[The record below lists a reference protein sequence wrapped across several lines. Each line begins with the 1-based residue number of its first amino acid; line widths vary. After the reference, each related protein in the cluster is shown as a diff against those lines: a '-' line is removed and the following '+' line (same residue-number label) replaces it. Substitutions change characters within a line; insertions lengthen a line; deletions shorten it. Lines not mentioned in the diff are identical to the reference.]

1 MENYEISEE
10 TLVVIGDLYGKTRIV
25 EKEKEY
31 EIDKKAYE
39 IMDEN
44 CEYYGSSYNGRLKA
58 SKKML
63 DCSYKVPILMEESSM
78 LIFIPTKSSLVDDC
92 IWINYNAIKSIKK
105 KETKMLIKL
114 INNQDLMIDISELS
128 LKNQIYRGAKLE
140 SVVRKR
146 MIRREKE

>member
-1 MENYEISEE
+1 MENYEINED
-10 TLVVIGDLYGKTRIV
+10 TLAVIGNMYGNTKII

-31 EIDKKAYE
+31 EVSKRAYE

-63 DCSYKVPILMEESSM
+63 DCSYKLPILMEESSM
-78 LIFIPTKSSLVDDC
+78 LIFLPTKSSLLDDC
-92 IWINYNAIKSIKK
+92 IWINYNAIKSSKK
-105 KETKMLIKL
+105 QGTKMLINL
-114 INNQDLMIDISELS
+114 INNQELEIDISELS

-140 SVVRKR
+140 SIARKR
-146 MIRREKE
+146 MIGTKKE